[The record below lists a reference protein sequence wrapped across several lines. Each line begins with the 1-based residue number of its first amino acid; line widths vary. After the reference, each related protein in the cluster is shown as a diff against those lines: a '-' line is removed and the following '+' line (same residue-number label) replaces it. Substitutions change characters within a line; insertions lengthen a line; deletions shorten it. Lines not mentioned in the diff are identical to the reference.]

1 MNMGL
6 VPPKKGFLETLRRL
20 SDEYN
25 IVLLFDEIKTG
36 SKFYGGA
43 SEYYKIKPDLMT
55 IGGAIAGVSPVDSRR
70 KKGSNICSWYRKKSL
85 TQVHSIQTHFL

>member
-1 MNMGL
+1 MGL
-6 VPPKKGFLETLRRL
+6 VPPKKGFLETLRKL

-25 IVLLFDEIKTG
+25 IVLIFDEIKTG
-36 SKFYGGA
+36 SKLYGGA

-55 IGGAIAGVSPVDSRR
+55 LGRAIAGVSLVDSRR
-70 KKGSNICSWYRKKSL
+70 KKVSNICSWYRKKSL

>member
-1 MNMGL
+1 
-6 VPPKKGFLETLRRL
+6 
-20 SDEYN
+20 
-25 IVLLFDEIKTG
+25 VLIFDEIKTG
-36 SKFYGGA
+36 SKLYGGV

-55 IGGAIAGVSPVDSRR
+55 LGKAIAGVSLVDSRR